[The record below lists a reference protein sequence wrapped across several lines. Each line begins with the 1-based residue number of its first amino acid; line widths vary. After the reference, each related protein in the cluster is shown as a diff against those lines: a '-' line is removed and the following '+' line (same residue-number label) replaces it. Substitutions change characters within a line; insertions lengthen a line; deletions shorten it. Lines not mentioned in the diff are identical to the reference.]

1 MVNHAQLPQAEAVVD
16 LGAYRAN
23 LEALAAAAPG
33 AELMA
38 VVKADAYGH
47 GVAAL
52 APAAR
57 QAGAT
62 WLGVATIDE
71 ALALRHRGD
80 TGRVLCWL
88 SAPGGD
94 FAAAVSA
101 GVEVTASSVA
111 QLEEILTAGTAVGL
125 RPRVQLKVD
134 TGLSRNGAH
143 GEEWFRLLE
152 AARAAQDAGRVHVTG
167 VWSHLAASEEPDH
180 PANDLQEQAF
190 AEAVAQMES
199 AGLEPGLRHLANSGA
214 ILTRP
219 SVHLDLVRAGIASYG
234 YSPDPALQ
242 HDVLLRPVMTLRA
255 RLAQVKRVPAGT
267 SVSYGWTWTAE
278 HDTTLGLVPI
288 GYAEGIM
295 RSVSNRAT
303 LLHRGVRVP
312 LVGKVCMDQ
321 LVVDLGDGTAR
332 RGDAIVLWGPGD
344 DGEPTADDWA
354 RDAGTISYE
363 VVTRLGGRIVRTYR
377 GAEA

>member
-1 MVNHAQLPQAEAVVD
+1 MVNPPLPQAEAVVD
-16 LGAYRAN
+16 LDTYRAN
-23 LEALAAAAPG
+23 LANLAAAAPG
-33 AELMA
+33 AALMA
-38 VVKADAYGH
+38 VLKADAYGH
-47 GVAAL
+47 GMAAL

-71 ALALRHRGD
+71 ALALRHQGD
-80 TGRVLCWL
+80 TGDVLCWL

-111 QLEEILTAGTAVGL
+111 QLEEITTAGTAVGV

-134 TGLSRNGAH
+134 TGLSRNGAY
-143 GEEWFRLLE
+143 GEEWPRLLE
-152 AARAAQDAGRVHVTG
+152 AARAARDAGRAEVTG
-167 VWSHLAASEEPDH
+167 VWSHLAASEEPEH
-180 PANDLQEQAF
+180 PANDAQERAF
-190 AEAVAQMES
+190 AEAVAQMEH

-234 YSPDPALQ
+234 YSPDPALR
-242 HDVLLRPVMTLRA
+242 HDVDLRPVMTLRA
-255 RLAQVKRVPAGT
+255 RLAQVKRVAPGT

-278 HDTTLGLVPI
+278 RETTLGLVPI

-295 RSVSNRAT
+295 RSVSNRAS

-321 LVVDLGDGTAR
+321 LVVDLGDGPAR
-332 RGDAIVLWGPGD
+332 RGDTIVLWGPGD

-363 VVTRLGGRIVRTYR
+363 VVTRLGGRIVRSYR
-377 GAEA
+377 GARA

>member
-1 MVNHAQLPQAEAVVD
+1 MVNHASLPQAEAVVD
-16 LGAYRAN
+16 LDAYRAN

-33 AELMA
+33 AALMA

-47 GVAAL
+47 GVEAL

-57 QAGAT
+57 QAGAS

-101 GVEVTASSVA
+101 DVEVTASSVA
-111 QLEEILTAGTAVGL
+111 QLEEIVTAGTAVGL

-143 GEEWFRLLE
+143 GEEWIRLLE
-152 AARAAQDAGRVHVTG
+152 AARTAQDAGRVQVTG
-167 VWSHLAASEEPDH
+167 VWSHLAASEEPEH
-180 PANDLQEQAF
+180 PANDLQERAF

-234 YSPDPALQ
+234 YSPDPALR
-242 HDVLLRPVMTLRA
+242 HDVPLRPAMTLRA

-267 SVSYGWTWTAE
+267 SVSYGWTWTTE
-278 HDTTLGLVPI
+278 RDTTLGLVPI

-321 LVVDLGDGTAR
+321 LVVDLGDGAAR
-332 RGDAIVLWGPGD
+332 RGDTIVLWGPGD

-377 GAEA
+377 GAHA